1 MPKIQLARGSS
12 GLPVESLQKALAA
25 LGVNPGKVDGV
36 FGPKT
41 EAAVTRFQKRAGLQA
56 DGIAGPQTMAAIE
69 AMQKAGTNVARPKP
83 AAAPKPV
90 PAFAMKPVVKPAPKP
105 AAKPATPG
113 TAAAKPIA
121 GAPKGSGAKKP

>member
-12 GLPVESLQKALAA
+12 GPQVEVLQKALAA
-25 LGVNPGKVDGV
+25 LGVNPGPIDGV

-41 EAAVTRFQKRAGLQA
+41 EAAVQRFQKRAGLEA
-56 DGIAGPQTMAAIE
+56 DGIAGPKTMGAIE

-90 PAFAMKPVVKPAPKP
+90 PAFAPKPVVKPAAKP
-105 AAKPATPG
+105 AAKPSTVPG
-113 TAAAKPIA
+113 AAAK
-121 GAPKGSGAKKP
+121 KR